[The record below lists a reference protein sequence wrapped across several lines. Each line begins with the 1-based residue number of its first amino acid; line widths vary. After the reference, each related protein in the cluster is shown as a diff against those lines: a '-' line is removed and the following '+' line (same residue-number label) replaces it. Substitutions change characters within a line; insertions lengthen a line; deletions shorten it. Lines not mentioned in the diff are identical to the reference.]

1 MISAQVTIHTPHGL
15 HLRPAGELA
24 EEALKYRCRVS
35 LAHGDKEISAKSL
48 LGILSLC
55 IRQDTEITVVCDGMD
70 EQEALEG
77 MVQFIEHLYIRILMK
92 LEGQSQDCPFCVLS
106 GRICK
111 SPHGQK
117 GWKSDE

>member
-24 EEALKYRCRVS
+24 EEALKYRCRGA

-77 MVQFIEHLYIRILMK
+77 MVQFIEHL
-92 LEGQSQDCPFCVLS
+92 
-106 GRICK
+106 
-111 SPHGQK
+111 
-117 GWKSDE
+117 

>member
-24 EEALKYRCRVS
+24 EEALKYRCRV
-35 LAHGDKEISAKSL
+35 KEISAKSL

-77 MVQFIEHLYIRILMK
+77 MVQFIEHL
-92 LEGQSQDCPFCVLS
+92 
-106 GRICK
+106 
-111 SPHGQK
+111 
-117 GWKSDE
+117 

>member
-70 EQEALEG
+70 EQEALA
-77 MVQFIEHLYIRILMK
+77 
-92 LEGQSQDCPFCVLS
+92 SQYGIQVVPTLLFFERGELKKRTS
-106 GRICK
+106 GYMDLA
-111 SPHGQK
+111 SLK
-117 GWKSDE
+117 GWLELE

>member
-35 LAHGDKEISAKSL
+35 LAHGV
-48 LGILSLC
+48 LSLC

-77 MVQFIEHLYIRILMK
+77 MVQFIEHL
-92 LEGQSQDCPFCVLS
+92 
-106 GRICK
+106 
-111 SPHGQK
+111 
-117 GWKSDE
+117 

>member
-24 EEALKYRCRVS
+24 EEALKYRCR
-35 LAHGDKEISAKSL
+35 AKSL

-77 MVQFIEHLYIRILMK
+77 MVQFIEHL
-92 LEGQSQDCPFCVLS
+92 
-106 GRICK
+106 
-111 SPHGQK
+111 
-117 GWKSDE
+117 

>member
-1 MISAQVTIHTPHGL
+1 MISAQVPIHARQGL
-15 HLRPAGELA
+15 HLRPAGEGA
-24 EEALKYRCRVS
+24 EVALKYRCRVS

-77 MVQFIEHLYIRILMK
+77 MVQFIEHL
-92 LEGQSQDCPFCVLS
+92 
-106 GRICK
+106 
-111 SPHGQK
+111 
-117 GWKSDE
+117 

>member
-1 MISAQVTIHTPHGL
+1 MALNEGLAVQVYSGYEFLRRPKAWHRESNGGLIFMVSAQVTIHTPHGL

-77 MVQFIEHLYIRILMK
+77 MVQFIEHL
-92 LEGQSQDCPFCVLS
+92 
-106 GRICK
+106 
-111 SPHGQK
+111 
-117 GWKSDE
+117 

>member
-1 MISAQVTIHTPHGL
+1 MVSAQVTIHTPHGL

-35 LAHGDKEISAKSL
+35 LAH

-77 MVQFIEHLYIRILMK
+77 MVQFIEHL
-92 LEGQSQDCPFCVLS
+92 
-106 GRICK
+106 
-111 SPHGQK
+111 
-117 GWKSDE
+117 

>member
-1 MISAQVTIHTPHGL
+1 MVSAQVTIHTPHGL
-15 HLRPAGELA
+15 HLRPAGEL
-24 EEALKYRCRVS
+24 S

-77 MVQFIEHLYIRILMK
+77 MVQFIEHL
-92 LEGQSQDCPFCVLS
+92 
-106 GRICK
+106 
-111 SPHGQK
+111 
-117 GWKSDE
+117 

>member
-1 MISAQVTIHTPHGL
+1 MVSAQVTIHTPHGL

-55 IRQDTEITVVCDGMD
+55 IIQDTEITVVCDGMD

-77 MVQFIEHLYIRILMK
+77 MVQFIEHL
-92 LEGQSQDCPFCVLS
+92 
-106 GRICK
+106 
-111 SPHGQK
+111 
-117 GWKSDE
+117 

>member
-35 LAHGDKEISAKSL
+35 LGHGDKEMSATSL
-48 LGILSLC
+48 LCIRRRG

-77 MVQFIEHLYIRILMK
+77 MVQFIEHL
-92 LEGQSQDCPFCVLS
+92 
-106 GRICK
+106 
-111 SPHGQK
+111 
-117 GWKSDE
+117 

>member
-1 MISAQVTIHTPHGL
+1 MVFIFVRQESW
-15 HLRPAGELA
+15 RKK
-24 EEALKYRCRVS
+24 ALKYRCRVS

-77 MVQFIEHLYIRILMK
+77 MVQFIEHL
-92 LEGQSQDCPFCVLS
+92 
-106 GRICK
+106 
-111 SPHGQK
+111 
-117 GWKSDE
+117 

>member
-15 HLRPAGELA
+15 HLRPAGE
-24 EEALKYRCRVS
+24 LKYRCRVS

-48 LGILSLC
+48 LGIPSLC

-77 MVQFIEHLYIRILMK
+77 MVQFIEHL
-92 LEGQSQDCPFCVLS
+92 
-106 GRICK
+106 
-111 SPHGQK
+111 
-117 GWKSDE
+117 

>member
-70 EQEALEG
+70 EQEDNDETGRTVTRLSFLC
-77 MVQFIEHLYIRILMK
+77 FIRKNL
-92 LEGQSQDCPFCVLS
+92 
-106 GRICK
+106 
-111 SPHGQK
+111 
-117 GWKSDE
+117 

>member
-24 EEALKYRCRVS
+24 EEALKYRN
-35 LAHGDKEISAKSL
+35 KEISAKSL

-77 MVQFIEHLYIRILMK
+77 MVQFIEHL
-92 LEGQSQDCPFCVLS
+92 
-106 GRICK
+106 
-111 SPHGQK
+111 
-117 GWKSDE
+117 

>member
-1 MISAQVTIHTPHGL
+1 MVSAQVTIHTPHGL

-77 MVQFIEHLYIRILMK
+77 KREDEWMK
-92 LEGQSQDCPFCVLS
+92 LEGQSQDCSFCFIRENL
-106 GRICK
+106 
-111 SPHGQK
+111 
-117 GWKSDE
+117 